1 MTVKKFLC
9 IVAICSVSAGSAVFA
24 DAYESAVTASAGE
37 YAPKELIP
45 LGVASGIRLFSGG
58 ASVVGINPVDTGEGQ
73 KTPAREAG
81 IKVGDV
87 VTSLDG
93 ESIGSIDDVISFMD
107 GFRGGELEV
116 GFLRGDE
123 AKRETITPRRTSDGA
138 WKLGLTIRDSEAGI
152 GTLTYLDPRTGEFGG
167 LGHGIQDPGT
177 GRLFDMKSGDASG
190 VIITG
195 IVKGSKDEPGE
206 IMGML
211 LEGENQ
217 TGSVLLN
224 TDRGVYGEMTPD
236 SPLFGL
242 SALKI
247 ASNDEITEGKAWILS
262 DVLSNGVEKFEIE
275 IEKVYNA
282 KKNSNKNMLIRVT
295 DERLLSATGGIIQGM
310 SGSPIIQNGKLAGA
324 VTHVLV
330 HDPIRGYAI
339 SIENMFAGS
348 PLYSDEA
355 YAA

>member
-1 MTVKKFLC
+1 MTFKKFLC
-9 IVAICSVSAGSAVFA
+9 IVAICSVSAGSAFFA

-81 IKVGDV
+81 IKVGD
-87 VTSLDG
+87 
-93 ESIGSIDDVISFMD
+93 
-107 GFRGGELEV
+107 LEV

-123 AKRETITPRRTSDGA
+123 AKRETITPRRASDGA

-217 TGSVLLN
+217 TGSVILN

-282 KKNSNKNMLIRVT
+282 KKTVIKICS
-295 DERLLSATGGIIQGM
+295 
-310 SGSPIIQNGKLAGA
+310 
-324 VTHVLV
+324 
-330 HDPIRGYAI
+330 
-339 SIENMFAGS
+339 
-348 PLYSDEA
+348 
-355 YAA
+355 